1 MVLRMV
7 LWQGGRFAIVGLAVG
22 VLLALAVANRMSPLL
37 FQVPARDLF
46 TFIAAAGL
54 LGATA
59 FVAGYFAARR
69 VIRIDP
75 MLAMRA
81 L

>member
-1 MVLRMV
+1 MVLTPV
-7 LWQGGRFAIVGLAVG
+7 
-22 VLLALAVANRMSPLL
+22 
-37 FQVPARDLF
+37 QVYGDTSRPRDLF
-46 TFIAAAGL
+46 TLIAAAGL

-75 MLAMRA
+75 ILAMRA